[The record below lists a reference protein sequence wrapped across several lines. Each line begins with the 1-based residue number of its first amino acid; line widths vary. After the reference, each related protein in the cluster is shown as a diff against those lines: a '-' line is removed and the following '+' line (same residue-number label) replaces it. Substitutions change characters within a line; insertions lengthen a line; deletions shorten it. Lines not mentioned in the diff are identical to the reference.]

1 MSFYISLVYLLLIH
15 LAGYLLCREI
25 LAVIYSAG

>member
-1 MSFYISLVYLLLIH
+1 LFYIYLSFYISLVYLLLIH

-25 LAVIYSAG
+25 